1 MCTPTDCAFMTSP
14 RPALRLATR
23 RVGGAYAIRAL
34 PAALCQP
41 RIPKDRKERRA
52 SAVRERIVAGLAIV
66 DDESLDRH
74 GLHCVRGDANGGRAD
89 AGCGAEQDH
98 ALLCGERRRPLCHG
112 YSRRQLFANA
122 LMAASCNRK
131 RPPMAA
137 SW

>member
-1 MCTPTDCAFMTSP
+1 MSSAAFYCRWGTKLGKIVLVRPCSSSSP
-14 RPALRLATR
+14 PPL
-23 RVGGAYAIRAL
+23 L

-52 SAVRERIVAGLAIV
+52 SAIRERIVAGLAIV

-98 ALLCGERRRPLCHG
+98 ALLCGERRRHLCHG
-112 YSRRQLFANA
+112 YSRRQLLANA
-122 LMAASCNRK
+122 AIAAS
-131 RPPMAA
+131 PVLLAGL
-137 SW
+137 